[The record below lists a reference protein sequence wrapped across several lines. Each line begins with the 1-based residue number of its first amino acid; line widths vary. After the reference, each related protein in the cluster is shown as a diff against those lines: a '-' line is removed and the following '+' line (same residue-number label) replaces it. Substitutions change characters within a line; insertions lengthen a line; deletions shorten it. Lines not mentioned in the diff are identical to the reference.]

1 MRVYPAGGVTVWVVP
16 LSVRLTNAKRRLP
29 VVVAAA
35 HVRLIVVPVLAR
47 LSAPL

>member
-16 LSVRLTNAKRRLP
+16 LSVRLTKASNRFP
-29 VVVAAA
+29 VVVADP